1 METNILAETE
11 AARLQEKIGAD
22 VTGVY
27 RSAFALPPYEEDFS
41 DEEAEANLLGLIGK
55 GGDIVVR
62 RVNGTAVSL
71 AGGFPR
77 ADGVYQ
83 IEELAVRPD
92 YQEMGIGR
100 QTLRDLFL
108 AAAGKAALAFELR
121 TTEANAKA
129 ISLYTSEGFLP
140 DGAMEAVASRRK
152 SGRIEIDNR
161 VYLFKPLIEGV
172 MSEKDKL
179 KRVVVA
185 YPSGNTTAVVFD
197 QLLAA
202 DRKQLNT
209 QVMENWK
216 KGYSQFPEVEQ
227 CCFVTKPVNKE
238 ALARVELFG
247 GEFCANAT
255 RSVIW
260 MLTGGRDYFGTIE
273 VSGVDRLLK
282 FKVENSIVT
291 LEMPLPEEQSVKE
304 VAEGMLVQLDG
315 IAQLVVTGT
324 EARTPKQLLSEL
336 KAGNRYSLAEQPA
349 FGVSYYESATG
360 NARGLRAGLKL
371 TSSVPSAT

>member
-1 METNILAETE
+1 MRGG
-11 AARLQEKIGAD
+11 ARE
-22 VTGVY
+22 GV
-27 RSAFALPPYEEDFS
+27 E
-41 DEEAEANLLGLIGK
+41 
-55 GGDIVVR
+55 
-62 RVNGTAVSL
+62 
-71 AGGFPR
+71 
-77 ADGVYQ
+77 
-83 IEELAVRPD
+83 
-92 YQEMGIGR
+92 
-100 QTLRDLFL
+100 
-108 AAAGKAALAFELR
+108 
-121 TTEANAKA
+121 
-129 ISLYTSEGFLP
+129 
-140 DGAMEAVASRRK
+140 SRRK

-260 MLTGGRDYFGTIE
+260 MLTGGRDYYGTIE
-273 VSGVDRLLK
+273 VSGVDRLLE

-336 KAGNRYSLAEQPA
+336 KAGNRYCLAEQPA

-360 NARGLRAGLKL
+360 NARFNVWVKAVDTDFDETACGSGTCAIGVALAAKRRESVTVNVVQPSGEVIAVTAVWDEQKGKVVRAEISGQVNILYDGPL
-371 TSSVPSAT
+371 SLS